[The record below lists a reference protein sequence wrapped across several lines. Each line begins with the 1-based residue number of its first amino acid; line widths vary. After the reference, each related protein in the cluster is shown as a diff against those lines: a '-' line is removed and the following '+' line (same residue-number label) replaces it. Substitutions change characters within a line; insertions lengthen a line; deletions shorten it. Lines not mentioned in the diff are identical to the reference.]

1 MMQKKLWRKNPF
13 SYKTKQFLAQKRF
26 KCNAGYPMIDTFPHG
41 APLGGFGAGTFARTP
56 RGDFSVW
63 HLFNGIH
70 IYKPLKGCNLAVF
83 QKHKNKKTAYVLNH
97 EPDAVMPAWQALPL
111 DKKSEYQALYPKSFY
126 NYQNFPAH
134 VSIEQFSPILPH
146 NYRETS
152 LPVACFKLVI
162 KNNKKEPVTVS
173 AMFSWENLLGWN
185 YGSTSNDKNA
195 ANYYFIKNMQQ
206 GTNRRHEDYDTKAI
220 IMSGPKSKNG
230 SLAGEFCLATK
241 EVEGSKVYFCTS
253 FDGNGDGNEVWET
266 FSQNGTLRDSFRKDL
281 NQRNCALAV
290 KTKLQPGQTVEIPF
304 VLAWDLPKTFNNI
317 TKYYTK
323 FFNTSG
329 QNSFAIAEEAL
340 NNLDFYSAKIDNWH
354 NEYLQNP
361 NFPAY
366 LTANMFNE
374 LYYLADG
381 GTLWDAKTERFTYL
395 ECYDYYFYETLDVR
409 YYGSFPLAMFWP
421 EIEKK
426 IMLDFNRTLGEE
438 NNETIE
444 YHRSLTLQNELSL
457 AGERKNK
464 FIQKDLRKRKD
475 AAPHDIGSPFE
486 EVWNDLNS
494 YVWQN
499 SNRWKDLNSKFILM
513 IYRAYYYSGK
523 KDHAFLKD
531 CFPNIIKALNYV
543 GENLD
548 KDQDQL
554 PENEGFPDQ
563 TFDNWIMKGTSAYCG
578 SLRLA
583 ALQAAIQIAFLLEE
597 KERGTEL
604 RNAYKKAKDSFE
616 NKLWNGSYYNFD
628 ETSSDIMSAQLMG
641 QWYLD
646 QLHLPASLPS
656 NHIKKT
662 LKMIYKKNFLNF
674 NQGKYGLVN
683 GRTAEGLAVNCSQG
697 NAVWLG
703 INYAFCAH
711 LLLHGQ
717 KKQAFKILKSV
728 TKIIANNGFLFR
740 TPESWTNQKEFIAS
754 MYMRPGA
761 IWAIADVLS
770 KL

>member
-1 MMQKKLWRKNPF
+1 MPHKPWRRDLF
-13 SYKTKQFLAQKRF
+13 SYKTSRFLAQRRF
-26 KCNAGYPMIDTFPHG
+26 KCNAGYPMVDTFPHG
-41 APLGGFGAGTFARTP
+41 APLGGFGTGTFARTP

-70 IYKPLKGCNLAVF
+70 IYKALRGCNISIY

-97 EPDAVMPAWQALPL
+97 DQEAVMPAWQALPL
-111 DKKSEYQALYPKSFY
+111 NRKSEYRALYPKSFY
-126 NYQNFPAH
+126 NYQSFPAT
-134 VSIEQFSPILPH
+134 VSVEQFSPILPH
-146 NYRETS
+146 NYRETA
-152 LPVACFKLVI
+152 LPVACFKIII

-173 AMFSWENLLGWN
+173 AMFSWENLIGWS
-185 YGSTSNDKNA
+185 YGSNTSDKNA
-195 ANYYFIKNMQQ
+195 ANYYFVKNQLP
-206 GTNRRHEDYDTKAI
+206 GINRRYEDYDTKAV
-220 IMSGPKSKNG
+220 IMAGQKNKHG
-230 SLAGEFCLATK
+230 ALNGEFCLATR

-253 FDGNGDGNEVWET
+253 FDGNGNGQEVWET
-266 FSQNGTLRDSFRKDL
+266 FAQNGTIKDSFRKEL
-281 NQRNCALAV
+281 KQTNCALAV
-290 KTKLQPGQTVEIPF
+290 KSTLQPNQTIEIPF
-304 VLAWDLPKTFNNI
+304 VLAWDLPKTFNGI

-323 FFNTSG
+323 YFNNSG
-329 QNSFAIAEEAL
+329 KNSFNLAEEAL
-340 NNLDFYSAKIDNWH
+340 NNLELYSAKIDNWH

-361 NFPAY
+361 NFPRY

-381 GTLWDAKTERFTYL
+381 GTLWDAETERFTYL
-395 ECYDYYFYETLDVR
+395 ESYDYYFYETLDVR

-426 IMLDFNRTLGEE
+426 TMLDFSRTIGEE
-438 NNETIE
+438 DNTLIE
-444 YHRSLTLQNELSL
+444 YHRSLTLQDETS
-457 AGERKNK
+457 AGGEKKNK
-464 FIQKDLRKRKD
+464 FIQKDFRKRKD

-486 EVWNDLNS
+486 KVWQDLNS

-523 KDHAFLKD
+523 KDHAFLKTCLD
-531 CFPNIIKALNYV
+531 SVIKALYYV
-543 GENLD
+543 SENLD
-548 KDQDQL
+548 QDNDQL

-563 TFDNWIMKGTSAYCG
+563 TFDNWVMKGTSAYCG

-597 KERGTEL
+597 KELGARL
-604 RNAYKKAKDSFE
+604 RNDYKKAKDSFE
-616 NKLWNGSYYNFD
+616 KKLWNGHYYNFD
-628 ETSSDIMSAQLMG
+628 ETSSDLMSAQLMG

-646 QLHLPASLPS
+646 QFHLPASLPL

-662 LKMIYKKNFLNF
+662 LKIIYKKNFCNF
-674 NQGKYGLVN
+674 NNGRYGLVN
-683 GRTAEGLAVNCSQG
+683 GRTAEGLEVSCVQG

-711 LLLHGQ
+711 LLLYGE
-717 KKQAFKILKSV
+717 KKKAFKILKTI
-728 TKIIANNGFLFR
+728 TKIIAQNGFLFR
-740 TPESWTNQKEFIAS
+740 TPESWNDKKEFLAG

-761 IWAIADVLS
+761 IWAVADILA